1 MKRTNIILLGDFSLN
16 ILPKAQDISSSIW
29 KFRQLLNK
37 FNLKNVINKATRIT
51 DTNTTLNDLA
61 ICSDFNIKTRDKILR
76 RFDLTEIISKFKKR
90 E

>member
-51 DTNTTLNDLA
+51 DTNTTLNGVD
-61 ICSDFNIKTRDKILR
+61 NVNWPPYRD
-76 RFDLTEIISKFKKR
+76 SKS
-90 E
+90 